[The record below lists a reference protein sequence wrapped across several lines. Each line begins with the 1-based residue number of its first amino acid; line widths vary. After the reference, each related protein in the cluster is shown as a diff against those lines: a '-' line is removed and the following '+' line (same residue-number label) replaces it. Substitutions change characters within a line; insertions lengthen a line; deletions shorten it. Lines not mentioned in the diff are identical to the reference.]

1 MFGNIIEKIE
11 KDLSQL
17 ALFMLNLKSGENIKE
32 REFINF
38 QVKLAESLYNAMSLY
53 REISQKEQ
61 QYIEKKES
69 IDKTDFLEKMKKWK
83 VSAK

>member
-17 ALFMLNLKSGENIKE
+17 ALFMLNLKSGENIEE

-69 IDKTDFLEKMKKWK
+69 IDKTDFLEEMKK
-83 VSAK
+83 